1 MGLDFLVCATYGLS
15 VSNTV
20 GLDVDLS
27 VSSGFGSGFD
37 SGVNYLFRFYIG
49 IFSLYFSLSTSSTV
63 KIKTLCAYFLKI

>member
-1 MGLDFLVCATYGLS
+1 MGLDFLVCATDGLS
-15 VSNTV
+15 VLNTV

-27 VSSGFGSGFD
+27 VSSGFGSSFD
-37 SGVNYLFRFYIG
+37 SGVNILFRFYIG

>member
-1 MGLDFLVCATYGLS
+1 M
-15 VSNTV
+15 
-20 GLDVDLS
+20 DVDLS

-37 SGVNYLFRFYIG
+37 SGVNILFRFYIG

>member
-1 MGLDFLVCATYGLS
+1 MDLDFLVCATDGLS

-37 SGVNYLFRFYIG
+37 TGVIILFRFYIR
-49 IFSLYFSLSTSSTV
+49 IFSLYFSLSTSSNV